1 VIYDIRMVE
10 YDLNQVLIRKGLVN
24 EVYHIVE
31 KKMVNNILHYVLKSQ
46 NSSDVILSCHAID
59 KDFLTQDE
67 FSIFKKKR
75 TFAETFRKKISNLIS

>member
-1 VIYDIRMVE
+1 MEKYS
-10 YDLNQVLIRKGLVN
+10 LNQVLIRKGLAN
-24 EVYHIVE
+24 EVYHIIE

-59 KDFLTQDE
+59 KDFLTETE

-75 TFAETFRKKISNLIS
+75 SFAETFRKKISNLIS